1 MIKVNIVYKDKRIN
15 KIVVNGHANYDVSGK
30 DIVCAAV
37 SSTVITTVNNILS
50 LKDTIEYNESDGK
63 LLILVKID
71 DDNTDKL
78 LNNMINML
86 KELECNYPKNIKI
99 I

>member
-1 MIKVNIVYKDKRIN
+1 MIKINIEYKDKKIN
-15 KIVVNGHANYDVSGK
+15 KIIINGHANYDVSGK

-50 LKDTIEYNESDGK
+50 LKDTIDYNESDGK
-63 LLILVKID
+63 LLILVKVS